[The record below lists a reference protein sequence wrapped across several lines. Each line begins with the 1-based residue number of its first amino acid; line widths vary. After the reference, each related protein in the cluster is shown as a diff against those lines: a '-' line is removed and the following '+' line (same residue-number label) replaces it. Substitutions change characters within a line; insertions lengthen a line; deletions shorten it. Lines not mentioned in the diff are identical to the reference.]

1 MAVERPCDYY
11 SSASPERVLPAWAPY
26 GCGAA
31 ALLILILIFAGGAFL
46 AHGGFTEVMDLVFG
60 MTMGEMR
67 GMYTAD
73 VTAAQKQSLEREI
86 ETMRRLLREEKISV
100 QSLQPMLKTIQKGTG
115 DQKLTAGEVER
126 IVAAARK
133 LNAAAQPRNRETAQP

>member
-31 ALLILILIFAGGAFL
+31 AVLILILVFAGGAFL
-46 AHGGFTEVMDLVFG
+46 SRGGFAQAMDLVFG

-67 GMYTAD
+67 GMYTAE
-73 VTAAQKQSLEREI
+73 VTPAQKKALEEEI

-100 QSLQPMLKTIQKGTG
+100 QSLQPVLKTIQKGTG
-115 DQKLTAGEVER
+115 DQKLSAHEVES
-126 IVAAARK
+126 IVAVTKKVNGSR
-133 LNAAAQPRNRETAQP
+133 R

>member
-31 ALLILILIFAGGAFL
+31 ALLILILVFAGGAFL
-46 AHGGFTEVMDLVFG
+46 SRGGFTQVMDLVFG

-67 GMYTAD
+67 GMYTAE
-73 VTAAQKQSLEREI
+73 VTPAQKKALEDEI
-86 ETMRRLLREEKISV
+86 ASMRKNLREEKISV
-100 QSLQPMLKTIQKGTG
+100 QSLQPVLKTIQKATG
-115 DQKLTAGEVER
+115 DQKLSAKEIEG
-126 IVAAARK
+126 IVAATRK
-133 LNAAAQPRNRETAQP
+133 VNAATQ